1 MRNLNCIFNNLHT
14 FSISCES
21 QVSWHHI
28 NVEKVQ
34 NMYILWFWHQTYFS
48 YTHLGVEKDATI
60 RHIAHLVGAG
70 APGVVGKSGLVGFEP
85 GGDGRKVFF
94 IQNCELEG
102 LTKYFSEWYK
112 SLKSS
117 NKT

>member
-1 MRNLNCIFNNLHT
+1 MRNLNYIFNLHT

-34 NMYILWFWHQTYFS
+34 NIMILVPNILF

-70 APGVVGKSGLVGFEP
+70 APGVVGKSGLVGSEP
-85 GGDGRKVFF
+85 GRDGR
-94 IQNCELEG
+94 
-102 LTKYFSEWYK
+102 
-112 SLKSS
+112 
-117 NKT
+117 